1 MIKRRRITAH
11 KACMIT
17 AFVVSM
23 AFLDSYL
30 TYHVQVGS
38 VRFRGV
44 GAIRPVSFGILI
56 THTAL
61 AASIPI
67 LAVVTLFFGPSARHA
82 RHARIAKW
90 TLPIWF
96 YVSVTGVPVYLMLY
110 RLYPSA

>member
-23 AFLDSYL
+23 AFLASYL

-44 GAIRPVSFGILI
+44 GA
-56 THTAL
+56 
-61 AASIPI
+61 
-67 LAVVTLFFGPSARHA
+67 
-82 RHARIAKW
+82 
-90 TLPIWF
+90 
-96 YVSVTGVPVYLMLY
+96 VTGVPVYPMLY